1 MFYEIWFKMDE
12 DLTIVNQNTRN
23 ESITSFLKKNLKKI
37 ILILFSL
44 IIFLIFLFIY
54 QELKERKKNRL
65 AEKYNNIIFDKNI
78 SDKSETKDKM
88 IEIVNA
94 KDQTYSTLALYY
106 IIDNKLLDNQIK
118 INEFFDTI
126 ISISKNENKFLI
138 VYKKALYNSDK
149 ISDNEVLAILKPVL
163 NSDSIWKQHA
173 LLLMADIYFQKK
185 QLNKSRDFLNKILD
199 LEGSNQNLKQEV
211 KKRLNRDFSE

>member
-1 MFYEIWFKMDE
+1 MDE
-12 DLTIVNQNTRN
+12 ELTIVNQNTRN

-78 SDKSETKDKM
+78 SGKSETKDKM

>member
-1 MFYEIWFKMDE
+1 MDE

-23 ESITSFLKKNLKKI
+23 KSITSFLKKNLKKI

-78 SDKSETKDKM
+78 SGKSETKDKM

-185 QLNKSRDFLNKILD
+185 QLNKSRDFLKKILD
-199 LEGSNQNLKQEV
+199 LEGSNQDIKQEV
-211 KKRLNRDFSE
+211 KKRLYRDFSE

>member
-1 MFYEIWFKMDE
+1 MDE
-12 DLTIVNQNTRN
+12 DFTIVNQNTRN

-37 ILILFSL
+37 VLILFSL
-44 IIFLIFLFIY
+44 IIFLIFLFVS
-54 QELKERKKNRL
+54 QELKDRKKNRL
-65 AEKYNNIIFDKNI
+65 AEKYNNIIFSKNI
-78 SDKSETKDKM
+78 SSNSEIKDKM

-149 ISDNEVLAILKPVL
+149 ISDNEVLAILQPVI

-185 QLNKSRDFLNKILD
+185 QFNKSRDFLNKILD
-199 LEGSNQNLKQEV
+199 LESSNKNLKQEV
-211 KKRLNRDFSE
+211 EKRLNRDFSE

>member
-1 MFYEIWFKMDE
+1 MDE
-12 DLTIVNQNTRN
+12 DFTIVNQNTRN

-37 ILILFSL
+37 VLILFSL
-44 IIFLIFLFIY
+44 IIFLIFLFVS
-54 QELKERKKNRL
+54 QELKDRKKNRL
-65 AEKYNNIIFDKNI
+65 AEKYNNIIFSKNI
-78 SDKSETKDKM
+78 SSKSEIKDKM

-149 ISDNEVLAILKPVL
+149 ISDNEVLAILQPVI

-173 LLLMADIYFQKK
+173 LLLMADIYFQIK
-185 QLNKSRDFLNKILD
+185 QFNKSRDFLNKILD
-199 LEGSNQNLKQEV
+199 LESSNKNLKQEV
-211 KKRLNRDFSE
+211 EKRLNRDFSE

>member
-1 MFYEIWFKMDE
+1 MDE
-12 DLTIVNQNTRN
+12 DFTIVNQNTRN

-37 ILILFSL
+37 VLILFTL
-44 IIFLIFLFIY
+44 IIFLIFLFVS
-54 QELKERKKNRL
+54 QELKDRKKNRL
-65 AEKYNNIIFDKNI
+65 AEKYNNIIFSKNI
-78 SDKSETKDKM
+78 SSNSEIKDKM

-149 ISDNEVLAILKPVL
+149 ISDNEVLAILQPVI

-173 LLLMADIYFQKK
+173 LLLMADIYFQIK
-185 QLNKSRDFLNKILD
+185 QFNKSRDFLNKILD
-199 LEGSNQNLKQEV
+199 LESSNKNLKQEV
-211 KKRLNRDFSE
+211 EKRLNRDFSE

>member
-1 MFYEIWFKMDE
+1 MDE

-78 SDKSETKDKM
+78 SGKSEIKDKM

>member
-1 MFYEIWFKMDE
+1 MDE

-78 SDKSETKDKM
+78 SGKSETKDKM

-126 ISISKNENKFLI
+126 ISVSKNENKFLI

-149 ISDNEVLAILKPVL
+149 ISDNEVLAILQPVI

-173 LLLMADIYFQKK
+173 LLLMADIYFQIK
-185 QLNKSRDFLNKILD
+185 QFNKSRDFLNKILD
-199 LEGSNQNLKQEV
+199 LESSNKNLKQEV
-211 KKRLNRDFSE
+211 EKRLNRDFSE

>member
-1 MFYEIWFKMDE
+1 MDE

-54 QELKERKKNRL
+54 QELKGRKKNRL

-78 SDKSETKDKM
+78 SGKSETKDKM

-185 QLNKSRDFLNKILD
+185 QPNKSRDFLNKILD

>member
-78 SDKSETKDKM
+78 SGKSETKDKM

>member
-1 MFYEIWFKMDE
+1 MDE

-23 ESITSFLKKNLKKI
+23 ETITSFLKKNLKKI

-78 SDKSETKDKM
+78 SGKSETKDKM

>member
-1 MFYEIWFKMDE
+1 MDE

-78 SDKSETKDKM
+78 SGKSETKDKM

-149 ISDNEVLAILKPVL
+149 ISDNEILAILKPVL

>member
-1 MFYEIWFKMDE
+1 MDE

-44 IIFLIFLFIY
+44 IIFLISLFIY

-78 SDKSETKDKM
+78 SGKSETKDKM

>member
-1 MFYEIWFKMDE
+1 MDE
-12 DLTIVNQNTRN
+12 DFTIVNQNTRN

-37 ILILFSL
+37 VLILFSL
-44 IIFLIFLFIY
+44 IIFLIFLFVS
-54 QELKERKKNRL
+54 QELKDRKKNRL
-65 AEKYNNIIFDKNI
+65 AEKYNNIIFSKNI
-78 SDKSETKDKM
+78 SSNSEIKDKM

-149 ISDNEVLAILKPVL
+149 ISDNEVLAILQPVI

-173 LLLMADIYFQKK
+173 LLLMADIYFQIK
-185 QLNKSRDFLNKILD
+185 QFNKSRDFLNKILD
-199 LEGSNQNLKQEV
+199 LESSNKNLKQEV
-211 KKRLNRDFSE
+211 EKRLNRDFSE

>member
-1 MFYEIWFKMDE
+1 MDE

-126 ISISKNENKFLI
+126 ISISKNEKKFLI

>member
-1 MFYEIWFKMDE
+1 MDE

-23 ESITSFLKKNLKKI
+23 ETLTSFLKKNLKKI

-78 SDKSETKDKM
+78 SGKSETKDKM

>member
-1 MFYEIWFKMDE
+1 MDE

>member
-1 MFYEIWFKMDE
+1 MDE

-78 SDKSETKDKM
+78 SGKSETKDKM

-94 KDQTYSTLALYY
+94 QDQTYSTLALYY

-126 ISISKNENKFLI
+126 ISISKNEKKFLI

>member
-1 MFYEIWFKMDE
+1 MDE

-78 SDKSETKDKM
+78 SGKSETKDKM

-126 ISISKNENKFLI
+126 ISISKNEKKFLI

>member
-1 MFYEIWFKMDE
+1 MDE

-78 SDKSETKDKM
+78 SGKSETKDKM

>member
-65 AEKYNNIIFDKNI
+65 AEKYNNIILKNREV
-78 SDKSETKDKM
+78 SLLGLKFNET
-88 IEIVNA
+88 
-94 KDQTYSTLALYY
+94 SL
-106 IIDNKLLDNQIK
+106 
-118 INEFFDTI
+118 
-126 ISISKNENKFLI
+126 SISN
-138 VYKKALYNSDK
+138 
-149 ISDNEVLAILKPVL
+149 
-163 NSDSIWKQHA
+163 
-173 LLLMADIYFQKK
+173 
-185 QLNKSRDFLNKILD
+185 
-199 LEGSNQNLKQEV
+199 
-211 KKRLNRDFSE
+211 

>member
-1 MFYEIWFKMDE
+1 MDE

-23 ESITSFLKKNLKKI
+23 ESITNFLKKNLKKI

-78 SDKSETKDKM
+78 SGKSETKDKM

>member
-1 MFYEIWFKMDE
+1 MDE

-23 ESITSFLKKNLKKI
+23 KSITSFLKKNLKKI

-78 SDKSETKDKM
+78 SGKSETKDKM

-185 QLNKSRDFLNKILD
+185 QLNKSRDFLKKILD

>member
-1 MFYEIWFKMDE
+1 MDE
-12 DLTIVNQNTRN
+12 DLTIVNKNTRN

-78 SDKSETKDKM
+78 SGKSETKDKM

>member
-1 MFYEIWFKMDE
+1 MDE

-78 SDKSETKDKM
+78 SGKSETKDKM

-185 QLNKSRDFLNKILD
+185 QLNKSRDFLKKILD